1 MKHSVVAPAV
11 GESIT
16 EVSILKWNKANGEAV
31 SVGDVIV
38 EIESDKA
45 TVEVIAENAG
55 ALQIQKN
62 EGDVVQI
69 GEVLATID
77 DEAAG
82 ASASAPPTSTPSAP
96 TASASTP
103 PPSPSALEI
112 GPAARRLSEQT
123 GINPETVSGTGRG
136 GRVTKEDLINHIQK
150 GAQPKAS
157 PPTPP
162 PAEKTKPVAL
172 REGERRESMSRLRK
186 KIAERLVAAQHTAA
200 ILTTFNEVDMKPVM
214 DIRKQYKDAFKEKHG
229 ASLGFMSF
237 FTRACVKAL
246 QEFPA
251 VNASID
257 GDSVI
262 YRDFQDVGVAVGTD
276 KGLVVPVLKGAQK
289 LSFAEIEKGILE
301 LALKARDGK
310 LSIADMSGGTFT
322 ISNGGV
328 YGSMLSTPILN
339 APQTGILG
347 MHNIQQR
354 PVVVDGEIVIR
365 PMMYLA
371 LSYDHRLIDG
381 KEAVSFLIKIKEGLE
396 NPENLGLDFKDEL

>member
-150 GAQPKAS
+150 GAQPK
-157 PPTPP
+157 
-162 PAEKTKPVAL
+162 
-172 REGERRESMSRLRK
+172 
-186 KIAERLVAAQHTAA
+186 
-200 ILTTFNEVDMKPVM
+200 
-214 DIRKQYKDAFKEKHG
+214 
-229 ASLGFMSF
+229 
-237 FTRACVKAL
+237 
-246 QEFPA
+246 
-251 VNASID
+251 
-257 GDSVI
+257 
-262 YRDFQDVGVAVGTD
+262 
-276 KGLVVPVLKGAQK
+276 
-289 LSFAEIEKGILE
+289 
-301 LALKARDGK
+301 
-310 LSIADMSGGTFT
+310 
-322 ISNGGV
+322 
-328 YGSMLSTPILN
+328 
-339 APQTGILG
+339 
-347 MHNIQQR
+347 
-354 PVVVDGEIVIR
+354 
-365 PMMYLA
+365 
-371 LSYDHRLIDG
+371 
-381 KEAVSFLIKIKEGLE
+381 
-396 NPENLGLDFKDEL
+396 